1 MSSDTLQSAIAS
13 IRSGD
18 KDTGKLLLAEVIRG
32 DPRNETAWL
41 WMSAVIDTHKHA
53 VSAWGLADLGLPCDL

>member
-1 MSSDTLQSAIAS
+1 MSSVTLQSAIAS

-18 KDTGKLLLAEVIRG
+18 TETGKLLLSEVIRN

-41 WMSAVIDTHKHA
+41 WMSSVIDTHEHRRFC
-53 VSAWGLADLGLPCDL
+53 LERI